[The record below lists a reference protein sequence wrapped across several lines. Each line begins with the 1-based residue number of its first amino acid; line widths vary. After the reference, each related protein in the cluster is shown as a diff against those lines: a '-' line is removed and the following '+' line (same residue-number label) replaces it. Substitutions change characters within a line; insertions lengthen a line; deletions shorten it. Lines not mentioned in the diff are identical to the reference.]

1 MPVGPYPVNHYI
13 FVTGGVVSSLGK
25 GLTTASLGA
34 ILEARG
40 LRVTAI
46 KLDPYI
52 NVDSGTM
59 NPFQHGEV
67 FVTEDGAET
76 DLDLGHYERFLEAT
90 MHGGNC
96 FTAGQIYE
104 RVIRAERKGEYLGA
118 TVQVIPHITDE
129 IKRNILAIEK
139 MGNLPSPDITLV
151 EIGGTIGDIESQPF
165 MEAIRQIR
173 LEIGAQRTLFMHLTL
188 VPYVQAS
195 GELKT
200 KPTQHSVKEMRS
212 IGLQPDVLL
221 CRSQHTLDAAVR
233 SKISL
238 FTNVDP
244 KAVISLPE
252 MQSIYDLPEWLNKQK
267 LDTLVMDKFSIK
279 TRDTISL
286 ERWHNVSAKLRQ
298 ISRQDHEVRIAMVGK
313 YVDLA
318 DSYMSLNEA
327 IRHASLQHGVRA
339 KIDYVEA
346 ADLADGD
353 TETLKVYDAILV
365 PGGFGERG
373 VEGMI
378 VAARYARLN
387 KVPYLGICMG
397 MQIALIEYAR
407 NEAKMRK
414 AHSTEFDPNT
424 KYPVV
429 ALLEEWSDEG
439 EDYGGTMRLGAQRCL
454 LKKGTASF
462 AIYGKQAISERHRHR
477 YECNNRFV
485 KDLESAGLVISG
497 WSEQIKGKPALVEM
511 IEVPS
516 HPWYIACQFHPE
528 FQSRP
533 WQAHPLFLSYMQA
546 VERYAVDMRRVR
558 SQ

>member
-1 MPVGPYPVNHYI
+1 MNHYI

-76 DLDLGHYERFLEAT
+76 DLDLGHYERFLSTT
-90 MHGGNC
+90 MRSGNC
-96 FTAGQIYE
+96 FTAGQIYQQ
-104 RVIRAERKGEYLGA
+104 VISAERKGEYLGA
-118 TVQVIPHITDE
+118 TVQVIPHITNA
-129 IKRNILAIEK
+129 IKQSI
-139 MGNLPSPDITLV
+139 MGVERMEHFPNPDITLV
-151 EIGGTIGDIESQPF
+151 EIGGTIGDIESLPF

-173 LEIGAQRTLFMHLTL
+173 LEMGPQKTLFMHLTL
-188 VPYVQAS
+188 APYMQAS
-195 GELKT
+195 GEIKT

-221 CRSQHTLDAAVR
+221 CRSMYALDDAVR

-238 FTNVDP
+238 FTHVVP
-244 KAVISLPE
+244 EAVISLPE
-252 MQSIYDLPEWLNKQK
+252 MESIYDLPEWLNQQS
-267 LDTLVMDKFSIK
+267 LDTFVINQFGIK
-279 TRDTISL
+279 TKNKVNL
-286 ERWHNVSAKLRQ
+286 KRWHTVSKKSHHL
-298 ISRQDHEVRIAMVGK
+298 SKNDHKARVAIVGK
-313 YVDLA
+313 YVELA

-327 IRHASLQHGVRA
+327 IAHAGLCQGVQTE
-339 KIDYVEA
+339 INYVEA
-346 ADLADGD
+346 ASLADGNVD
-353 TETLKVYDAILV
+353 DLREYDAVLV

-373 VEGMI
+373 VQGMI
-378 VAARYARLN
+378 AAAAYARQN
-387 KVPYLGICMG
+387 AVPYLGICMG
-397 MQIALIEYAR
+397 MQTAIIEYAR
-407 NEAKMRK
+407 NQANMPE

-424 KYPVV
+424 TYPVI
-429 ALLEEWSDEG
+429 ALVEEWWKERN
-439 EDYGGTMRLGAQRCL
+439 ENYGGTMRLGNQACI
-454 LKKGTASF
+454 LKKHTASYE
-462 AIYGKQAISERHRHR
+462 IYGKKEIVHERHRHR

-485 KDLESAGLVISG
+485 QDLEHAGLIVSG
-497 WSEQIKGKPALVEM
+497 RSDHSESQPALVEI
-511 IEVPS
+511 IEVPN

-533 WQAHPLFLSYMQA
+533 WQAHPLFLSYVKA
-546 VERYAVDMRRVR
+546 AETYAHKRGE
-558 SQ
+558 